1 MSMHDS
7 QIMQDTVS
15 STSIPGTCPFH
26 TWPFSP
32 ATASIP
38 TTVTSALAMATPAPA
53 ATTSAVRPINFIK
66 VMNGENR
73 KRVSERTGI
82 MKSKTIP
89 KTPPVLKDYDP
100 LNPLANDKIVLIVE
114 KVERKIWEEAV
125 REMRLADQEDR
136 EVAVKAEL
144 KAAAQKHFPTD
155 TNGASTGSVAAWT
168 DGNWVALYN

>member
-1 MSMHDS
+1 MIPKSCRTLFPVPPY
-7 QIMQDTVS
+7 QAPAL
-15 STSIPGTCPFH
+15 STPGP
-26 TWPFSP
+26 SAP

-38 TTVTSALAMATPAPA
+38 ATVTSALAMATPAPA

-73 KRVSERTGI
+73 KRGI